1 LYLENFVDLRKY
13 NMAMSPDLTE
23 IAHVCNVC
31 ASEALSYIENN
42 KFLCPASTACAKC
55 PNVGTDSCLEKLK
68 KSGALNCFCDDN
80 RFRRET
86 FWKMLRTGAVPQ
98 RCLWQE
104 VPMLGVLLL
113 TQHKK
118 VVFTHDV
125 EKFAPGTE
133 VCIKTTSGAQHSTE
147 H

>member
-1 LYLENFVDLRKY
+1 
-13 NMAMSPDLTE
+13 MATSRDLTE

-42 KFLCPASTACAKC
+42 NFFCPASTACAKC

-68 KSGALNCFCDDN
+68 KSRALNAFCTQN
-80 RFRRET
+80 NIGRESL
-86 FWKMLRTGAVPQ
+86 WKMLQTGAVAQ
-98 RCLWQE
+98 RCLWNK
-104 VPMLGVLLL
+104 VPMVGVILL
-113 TQHKK
+113 QNQNVVKK

-125 EKFAPGTE
+125 ETFAPGTE

>member
-1 LYLENFVDLRKY
+1 MDLRKY
-13 NMAMSPDLTE
+13 NMATSRDSTE
-23 IAHVCNVC
+23 IAHACNVC
-31 ASEALSYIENN
+31 ASEALSYIENT

-68 KSGALNCFCDDN
+68 KSGALNSFCDEN
-80 RFRRET
+80 KFHRET
-86 FWKMLRTGAVPQ
+86 FWKIMRTGAVPQ
-98 RCLWQE
+98 RCQWKE
-104 VPMLGVLLL
+104 VPMLGVMLL
-113 TQHKK
+113 QNKK

-133 VCIKTTSGAQHSTE
+133 VCMKTTSGAQHSTE